1 MRRTLLNLIERGNRF
16 NINLVF
22 FLTHWQ
28 MLQLIVPIGLDI
40 QSISFSL
47 SSIYIPYT
55 NIGIRMKVQNLIS
68 LWRTYELFVI
78 NHHSRCN
85 YHVAIMTAVM
95 YSDFKS
101 LKICIFNIKQKQMAS
116 YAFLIS
122 TALLIHWLRR
132 KNQFSY
138 WPLLSYLSLIH
149 LIFLTTLLL
158 THGSIMLCFEG
169 KICLPRGWVE
179 WFYGLFSV

>member
-40 QSISFSL
+40 QSILFSL

-55 NIGIRMKVQNLIS
+55 NIGIRMKVHNLIS

-78 NHHSRCN
+78 NHQSRRITMLQSWLQWCTL
-85 YHVAIMTAVM
+85 I
-95 YSDFKS
+95 FKS